1 MFTLNLTGPSHVNRA
16 ASPVYRRRP
25 LDSSDSDD
33 DTAPVV
39 NTFGMLPDSTP
50 PLPHWMRQQDSITE
64 QPIPPTVVPIASL
77 QHHSTQSGEESEEDE
92 PPRRKRQRKTT
103 SRRRKRARAA
113 AQFFDLE
120 AGVDGDA
127 SADEEDDQPNQAD
140 LDFIAPDDCFD

>member
-1 MFTLNLTGPSHVNRA
+1 MFTLNLTGPSHINRA
-16 ASPVYRRRP
+16 ASPVYRRLP

-50 PLPHWMRQQDSITE
+50 PLPHWMRQQQDSITD

-77 QHHSTQSGEESEEDE
+77 QHHSTESEEGDE
-92 PPRRKRQRKTT
+92 PPRRKRQKKTT
-103 SRRRKRARAA
+103 SRRKKRAKAA

>member
-33 DTAPVV
+33 DTKPAV
-39 NTFGMLPDSTP
+39 NTFGMLTDYTP
-50 PLPHWMRQQDSITE
+50 PLPHWMRQQQDSITE
-64 QPIPPTVVPIASL
+64 QPISPTVVPIATL
-77 QHHSTQSGEESEEDE
+77 QHHSTESEEDDDE
-92 PPRRKRQRKTT
+92 PSRRKRQMKTT

-140 LDFIAPDDCFD
+140 LDFIAPDNCFD